1 MTTLALAEMIEAAES
16 VDAESVG
23 ADLAVTKTAVTAV
36 PLHPLLAQ
44 RWSPRALDAGHELS
58 DEQLAALLEAARWAP
73 SASNTQPWRF
83 AVTRRG
89 TAAFAAVR
97 EALAPGNRVWVS
109 AASALVVVG
118 AETTGPDGA
127 ARPWAVYDTGQAV
140 AHLSVQAQH
149 EGLSVHQLG
158 GFDRDRT
165 AAALDLPREVAP
177 LVVLAIGR
185 RDAAVDLP
193 EPFASREVAV
203 RERLPI
209 EALLLPVDGVGDLPG
224 AAAA

>member
-1 MTTLALAEMIEAAES
+1 MTTLALAESTEAVETL
-16 VDAESVG
+16 DGGPRG
-23 ADLAVTKTAVTAV
+23 ADLAATKTAVTAV

-58 DEQLAALLEAARWAP
+58 DPQIAALLEAARWAP

-89 TAAFAAVR
+89 TAAFTAVL
-97 EALAPGNRVWVS
+97 EALAAGNRIWAS

-118 AETTGPDGA
+118 AETTGPDGV

-149 EGLSVHQLG
+149 EGLSIHQLG
-158 GFDRDRT
+158 GFDRDRA

-185 RDAAVDLP
+185 RDDTVDLP

-203 RERLPI
+203 RERLPL
-209 EALLLPVDGVGDLPG
+209 EALLLPVDGVGELSES
-224 AAAA
+224 AAA